1 MKAGRAVA
9 MAATAVVVTAMAAAP
24 TAAAPARGEVV
35 DQLRWLAGSWA
46 SDSGGVRI
54 EEHWAA
60 PFGGVMIGMHRDVI
74 GGRATG
80 FEFFRIRE
88 DSVGLVL
95 LAQPGGRPPHAFRVK
110 ELTARRVVFED
121 AAHDFPQRVMYWLDS
136 RGRLHARAEGVVN
149 GRLEG
154 ENWRWSRSSL
164 LAPRAGR
171 RGGAGAK

>member
-1 MKAGRAVA
+1 
-9 MAATAVVVTAMAAAP
+9 MAAKVTAMMTAMTIATAALAAAARP
-24 TAAAPARGEVV
+24 RGEAV

-60 PFGGVMIGMHRDVI
+60 PHGGVMIGMHRDVI

-88 DSVGLVL
+88 DSAGLVL

-110 ELTARRVVFED
+110 ELTSRRVVFED

-136 RGRLHARAEGVVN
+136 RGRLHARAEGFVN
-149 GRLEG
+149 GRLQG

-164 LAPRAGR
+164 FAPKAGR
-171 RGGAGAK
+171 RGGAGAE